1 MKQSTL
7 FILLIILMFGCS
19 PSYYAK
25 IQKLPLDLSIKDDE
39 PHYEKLEYWAAHPN
53 KWDPSDSISL
63 AIEDKNRDTTVDVFF
78 LHPTTLTGKF
88 KGNFN
93 GQFSDDT
100 LNAKTDYSSILYQAS
115 VFNNQ
120 ANIFAPRYRQAN
132 IHMYF
137 YNDTPRAI
145 QAFDLAYADIKKAF
159 AYYLSLNR
167 NKPYIIAAH
176 SQGTQHA
183 KRLINEMI
191 DGTPL
196 QDKLVMAYLIGM
208 PITDGTF
215 KNIKPCA
222 DSTQTGCYVSWRTY
236 RENYE
241 GPAYISNEKK
251 VTVTN
256 PLNWKTDTT
265 LADKSLHKGALLM
278 SYNKKIPAPSNARV
292 HGNILWV
299 SRPRFPGSAL
309 YTTKNYHVGDY
320 NLFYFNIREDVKRR
334 IDLYKQQH

>member
-1 MKQSTL
+1 
-7 FILLIILMFGCS
+7 
-19 PSYYAK
+19 
-25 IQKLPLDLSIKDDE
+25 
-39 PHYEKLEYWAAHPN
+39 
-53 KWDPSDSISL
+53 
-63 AIEDKNRDTTVDVFF
+63 
-78 LHPTTLTGKF
+78 
-88 KGNFN
+88 
-93 GQFSDDT
+93 
-100 LNAKTDYSSILYQAS
+100 
-115 VFNNQ
+115 
-120 ANIFAPRYRQAN
+120 
-132 IHMYF
+132 MYF